1 MVRSS
6 MHRGWSDRLMISSG
20 ESGSHIQVSG
30 ESGSH
35 NYPGPFCNMG
45 MRLGLCVCT

>member
-1 MVRSS
+1 MVRRS

-35 NYPGPFCNMG
+35 TQVSSESGSHIYPGQ
-45 MRLGLCVCT
+45 R